1 MRSSNNNFPLI
12 VQNSRSNDKMRTYK
26 SPNSLS
32 NMHLLQ
38 MYIKYKVNDYKRSPE
53 TKIAD

>member
-1 MRSSNNNFPLI
+1 MRSGNNFPL
-12 VQNSRSNDKMRTYK
+12 NEKMRTYK

-32 NMHLLQ
+32 NMQLLQ

-53 TKIAD
+53 TKIDD